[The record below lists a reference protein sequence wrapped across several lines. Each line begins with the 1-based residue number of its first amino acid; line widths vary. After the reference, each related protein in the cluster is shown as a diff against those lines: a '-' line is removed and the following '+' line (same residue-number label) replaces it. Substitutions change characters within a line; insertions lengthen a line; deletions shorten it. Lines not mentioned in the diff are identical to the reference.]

1 MDICING
8 TLINEVVKTKF
19 LGIIVDNTLSWKYQ
33 IDHVCNKISK
43 SFYLI
48 AKARKVLDT
57 NSLIQLYYSF
67 VYSYIQYGTIVW
79 GTANAN
85 ILNKVIVLQKKI
97 IRMICGLRRREHT
110 SPLFKKHKILKLEDI
125 YKFKIC
131 STVFKITIGDL
142 PNLSWTNLYKGTDV
156 HSYNTRNKSDFRVT
170 CKIKTNYSK
179 STFQYASANLW
190 KTLPTDVKIAKTYFT
205 YKKLFKDY
213 CTGKYNL

>member
-19 LGIIVDNTLSWKYQ
+19 LCIIVDNTLSWKYQ

-142 PNLSWTNLYKGTDV
+142 PNLSWTRYRCSFL
-156 HSYNTRNKSDFRVT
+156 
-170 CKIKTNYSK
+170 
-179 STFQYASANLW
+179 
-190 KTLPTDVKIAKTYFT
+190 
-205 YKKLFKDY
+205 
-213 CTGKYNL
+213 